1 MPEMDS
7 AFYTIGA
14 QRPRRKSRIRTSE
27 TEMQHLLIAWI
38 AISIA
43 FAFVLSGS
51 ARHNPFSET
60 VIRYFVVSL
69 FTVGIGFLFHELAH
83 KVVAQRYGLWAEFR
97 MSPTLLM
104 FAVGVAYLA
113 GWIFAAPGAV
123 YISGSYITQEQNG
136 RIAAA
141 GPLMNILLAAIFMM
155 IGMQGE
161 FVEGLGRYGGLAV
174 YLGVWINLWLAGFNM
189 LPFSV
194 LDGKKVFSWSVPAFV
209 GIYLLIILMWISS

>member
-1 MPEMDS
+1 MDS
-7 AFYTIGA
+7 TFYTTGA
-14 QRPRRKSRIRTSE
+14 QQPRRRTGIKTSE

-51 ARHNPFSET
+51 ARHNPFSAI
-60 VIRYFVVSL
+60 VVRYFVVSL
-69 FTVGIGFLFHELAH
+69 FTVGIGFLLHELAH

-97 MSPTLLM
+97 MSPKLLM

-155 IGMQGE
+155 IEMQGG
-161 FVEGLGRYGGLAV
+161 FIEGLGTYGGLAV
-174 YLGVWINLWLAGFNM
+174 YLGVRINLWLAGFNM

>member
-1 MPEMDS
+1 M
-7 AFYTIGA
+7 
-14 QRPRRKSRIRTSE
+14 RTSE

-38 AISIA
+38 AISTA

-51 ARHNPFSET
+51 ARHNPFSEI
-60 VIRYFVVSL
+60 VVRYFIVSM

-104 FAVGVAYLA
+104 LAVGVAYLA

-141 GPLMNILLAAIFMM
+141 GPLMNILLAAIFIM
-155 IGMQGE
+155 ISMQSG
-161 FVEGLGRYGGLAV
+161 FVEGLGGYGGLAV
-174 YLGVWINLWLAGFNM
+174 YLGVKINLWLAGFNM

-209 GIYLLIILMWISS
+209 GIYLLIILMW